1 MAIEALE
8 NFTLKLQEVLEPHL
22 GDLANKYARNVSI
35 QVLQWSANEA
45 KKDCIASTWTSKD
58 FRIIFHNKCFNI
70 LQHLDTLSRVKDKT
84 AINCILNG
92 ATPEEIVNKTLYELA
107 PDISHEFREKVH
119 MQSNIVNSVKT
130 TKMYKCPNRSCGANK
145 AKFNIQQTR
154 SADEAA
160 TIQLVC
166 LECGKQWIA

>member
-1 MAIEALE
+1 MAKEALE
-8 NFTLKLQEVLEPHL
+8 KFTLQIQEYLEPEI
-22 GDLANKYARNVSI
+22 GPIANKYARNLSVQI
-35 QVLQWSANEA
+35 LQWTANEA
-45 KKDCIASTWTSKD
+45 KKDCIATTWSSKE
-58 FRIIFHNKCFNI
+58 FRTIFENKCINI
-70 LQHLDTLSRVKDKT
+70 GQHLDPNSRVNDGTIIK
-84 AINCILNG
+84 CILKG
-92 ATPEEIVNKTLYELA
+92 ATPEEIVNKTIYELA
-107 PDISHEFREKVH
+107 PDISHEIREKVH
-119 MQSNIVNSVKT
+119 MQSNVVNSVKT